1 VSAPDWDALRRQRPA
16 DRRQPLRAP
25 AQDLPSEKWR
35 PVVGFDGYDVS
46 NMGRVQSRRF
56 TAGEFAPRVLT
67 PSSLPSGYLRVFL
80 RGGRRRV
87 PCYVHRLVLEA
98 FVGPPPCES
107 ADGTHQNDNPS
118 DNRLAN
124 LAWETKPKNR
134 GVLSVEAVAN
144 IRQRVAAGERQVAL
158 AREYGVTKASICLIV
173 NGKRRAAALSGG
185 AR

>member
-1 VSAPDWDALRRQRPA
+1 VSAPDRYALRRQRPA

-25 AQDLPSEKWR
+25 GQDLPSEKWR

-46 NMGRVQSRRF
+46 NMGRVRSRRF
-56 TAGEFAPRVLT
+56 TGGEVAPRMLT
-67 PSSLPSGYLRVFL
+67 PSRLAPSGYLRVFL
-80 RGGRRRV
+80 TRGRRV
-87 PCYVHRLVLEA
+87 PRYVHHLVLEA
-98 FVGPPPCES
+98 FVGPSPCEG